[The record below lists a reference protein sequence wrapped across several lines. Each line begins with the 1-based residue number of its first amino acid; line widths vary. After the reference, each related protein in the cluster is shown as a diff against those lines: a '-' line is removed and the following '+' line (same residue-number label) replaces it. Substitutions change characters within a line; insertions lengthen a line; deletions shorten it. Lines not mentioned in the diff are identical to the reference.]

1 MKRIYLALIL
11 LMSFDALSAEL
22 WSVAQLQ
29 KAISKSGHKP
39 VLLDV
44 RTQSEY
50 NDGHIQDA
58 INIPHDQLLKE
69 PQLVSAY
76 KDSQMVVFCR
86 SGVRA
91 GKVIEMLEGLGF
103 KEIID
108 IDGDMLAWNEAGHS
122 VEINNERIFKNF

>member
-1 MKRIYLALIL
+1 MKRTYLALIL
-11 LMSFDALSAEL
+11 LMSFDVLSAEL

-29 KAISKSGHKP
+29 KAISKSDHKP

-58 INIPHDQLLKE
+58 INIPHDQILKE

-76 KDSQMVVFCR
+76 KDSQVVVFCR

-122 VEINNERIFKNF
+122 VEINNE

>member
-11 LMSFDALSAEL
+11 LMSFDVLSAEL

-108 IDGDMLAWNEAGHS
+108 IDGDMLAWSEAGHS
-122 VEINNERIFKNF
+122 VEINNE

>member
-58 INIPHDQLLKE
+58 INIPHDQLLKD
-69 PQLVSAY
+69 PQLLSAY

-122 VEINNERIFKNF
+122 VEINNE

>member
-58 INIPHDQLLKE
+58 INIPHDQILKE

-103 KEIID
+103 KKIID

-122 VEINNERIFKNF
+122 VEINNE

>member
-11 LMSFDALSAEL
+11 LLSFDAISAEL
-22 WSVAQLQ
+22 WSLAQLQ
-29 KAISKSGHKP
+29 KAISTSGHKP

-58 INIPHDQLLKE
+58 INIPHDQLLKG

-122 VEINNERIFKNF
+122 VEINNE

>member
-1 MKRIYLALIL
+1 MKRTYLALIL

-58 INIPHDQLLKE
+58 INIPHDQILKE

-76 KDSQMVVFCR
+76 KDSQVVVFCR

-91 GKVIEMLEGLGF
+91 GKVIEMLEDLGF

-122 VEINNERIFKNF
+122 VEINNE

>member
-76 KDSQMVVFCR
+76 KDSHMVVFCR

-108 IDGDMLAWNEAGHS
+108 IDGDILAGNEEGHS
-122 VEINNERIFKNF
+122 VEINNE

>member
-1 MKRIYLALIL
+1 MKRTYLSLIL
-11 LMSFDALSAEL
+11 LMSFDVLSAEL

-29 KAISKSGHKP
+29 KAISKSDHKP

-122 VEINNERIFKNF
+122 VEINNE

>member
-1 MKRIYLALIL
+1 MKRTYLALIL
-11 LMSFDALSAEL
+11 LMSFDVLSAEL

-29 KAISKSGHKP
+29 KAISKSDHKP

-58 INIPHDQLLKE
+58 INIPHDQILKE

-76 KDSQMVVFCR
+76 KDSQVVVFCR
-86 SGVRA
+86 SGFRA

-122 VEINNERIFKNF
+122 VEINNE

>member
-1 MKRIYLALIL
+1 MKRTYLSLIL
-11 LMSFDALSAEL
+11 LMSFDLLSAEL

-122 VEINNERIFKNF
+122 VEINNE

>member
-1 MKRIYLALIL
+1 MKRSYLALIL

-122 VEINNERIFKNF
+122 VEINNE

>member
-1 MKRIYLALIL
+1 MKKTYLALTL
-11 LMSFDALSAEL
+11 LLSFDLVSAEL
-22 WSVAQLQ
+22 WNVEQL
-29 KAISKSGHKP
+29 KEAISELDHKP

-50 NDGHIQDA
+50 NDGHIRDA
-58 INIPHDQLLKE
+58 INISHDQILKR
-69 PQLVSAY
+69 PQLVAEY
-76 KDSQMVVFCR
+76 KDSQIVVFCR

-108 IDGDMLAWNEAGHS
+108 IDGDMLAWNEAGYS
-122 VEINNERIFKNF
+122 VESSSE

>member
-76 KDSQMVVFCR
+76 KDSQIVVFCR

-122 VEINNERIFKNF
+122 VEINNE

>member
-108 IDGDMLAWNEAGHS
+108 IDGDMLAWNEAGYS
-122 VEINNERIFKNF
+122 VEINNE

>member
-11 LMSFDALSAEL
+11 LMSFDVLSAEL

-29 KAISKSGHKP
+29 KAISKSDHKP

-122 VEINNERIFKNF
+122 VEINNE

>member
-29 KAISKSGHKP
+29 KAISKSDHKP

-76 KDSQMVVFCR
+76 KDSQVVVFCR

-122 VEINNERIFKNF
+122 VEINNE

>member
-29 KAISKSGHKP
+29 KAISKSDHKP

-69 PQLVSAY
+69 PQLLSAY
-76 KDSQMVVFCR
+76 KDSQIVVFCR

-122 VEINNERIFKNF
+122 VEINNE

>member
-29 KAISKSGHKP
+29 EAISKSDHKP

-50 NDGHIQDA
+50 NDGHIQNA
-58 INIPHDQLLKE
+58 INIPHDQILKE

-76 KDSQMVVFCR
+76 KDSQVVVFCR

-91 GKVIEMLEGLGF
+91 GKVIEMLEDLGF

-108 IDGDMLAWNEAGHS
+108 IDGDMLAWNEAGHT
-122 VEINNERIFKNF
+122 VEINNE

>member
-11 LMSFDALSAEL
+11 LLSFDALSAEL

-69 PQLVSAY
+69 PQLLSAY

-122 VEINNERIFKNF
+122 VEINNE

>member
-29 KAISKSGHKP
+29 KAISKSDHKP

-58 INIPHDQLLKE
+58 SNIPHDQILKE

-76 KDSQMVVFCR
+76 KDSQVVVFCR

-122 VEINNERIFKNF
+122 VEINNE

>member
-1 MKRIYLALIL
+1 MKKIYLALTL
-11 LMSFDALSAEL
+11 LLSFDLVSAEL
-22 WSVAQLQ
+22 WNVEQL
-29 KAISKSGHKP
+29 KEAISELDHKP

-50 NDGHIQDA
+50 NDGHIRDA
-58 INIPHDQLLKE
+58 INISHEQILKR
-69 PQLVSAY
+69 PQLVAEY
-76 KDSQMVVFCR
+76 KDSQIVVFCR

-108 IDGDMLAWNEAGHS
+108 IDGDMLAWNEAGYS
-122 VEINNERIFKNF
+122 VESSSE

>member
-50 NDGHIQDA
+50 NDGHIQNA
-58 INIPHDQLLKE
+58 INIPHDQILKE

-76 KDSQMVVFCR
+76 KDSQVVVFCR
-86 SGVRA
+86 SGFRA

-122 VEINNERIFKNF
+122 VEINNE

>member
-11 LMSFDALSAEL
+11 LISFDALSAEL

-122 VEINNERIFKNF
+122 VEINNE

>member
-1 MKRIYLALIL
+1 MKRTYLSLIL
-11 LMSFDALSAEL
+11 LMSFDVLSAEL

-76 KDSQMVVFCR
+76 KDSQVVVFCR
-86 SGVRA
+86 SGFRA

-122 VEINNERIFKNF
+122 VEINNE

>member
-1 MKRIYLALIL
+1 MKRSYLALIL

-29 KAISKSGHKP
+29 KAISKSDHKP

-58 INIPHDQLLKE
+58 INIPHDQILKE

-76 KDSQMVVFCR
+76 KDSQVVVFCR

-108 IDGDMLAWNEAGHS
+108 IDGDMLAWSEAGHS
-122 VEINNERIFKNF
+122 VEINNE

>member
-86 SGVRA
+86 SGFRA

-122 VEINNERIFKNF
+122 VEINNE

>member
-50 NDGHIQDA
+50 NDGHIQNA
-58 INIPHDQLLKE
+58 INIPHDQILKE

-76 KDSQMVVFCR
+76 KDSQVVVFCR

-122 VEINNERIFKNF
+122 VEINNE

>member
-91 GKVIEMLEGLGF
+91 GKVIEMLEDLGF

-122 VEINNERIFKNF
+122 VEINNE

>member
-122 VEINNERIFKNF
+122 LEINNE

>member
-1 MKRIYLALIL
+1 MKRTYLSLIL
-11 LMSFDALSAEL
+11 LMSFDVLSAEL

-29 KAISKSGHKP
+29 KAISKSDHKP

-50 NDGHIQDA
+50 NDGHIQNA
-58 INIPHDQLLKE
+58 INIPHDQILKE

-76 KDSQMVVFCR
+76 KDSQVVVFCR
-86 SGVRA
+86 SGFRA

-108 IDGDMLAWNEAGHS
+108 IDGDMLAWNEAGHT
-122 VEINNERIFKNF
+122 VEINNE

>member
-58 INIPHDQLLKE
+58 INIPHDQLLKA

-122 VEINNERIFKNF
+122 VEINNE

>member
-1 MKRIYLALIL
+1 MKKIYLALTL
-11 LMSFDALSAEL
+11 LLSFDLVSAEL
-22 WSVAQLQ
+22 WNVEQL
-29 KAISKSGHKP
+29 KEAISELDHKP

-50 NDGHIQDA
+50 NDGHIRDA
-58 INIPHDQLLKE
+58 INISHDQILKR
-69 PQLVSAY
+69 PQLVAEY
-76 KDSQMVVFCR
+76 KDSQIVVFCR

-108 IDGDMLAWNEAGHS
+108 IDGDMLAWNEAGYS
-122 VEINNERIFKNF
+122 VESSSE

>member
-58 INIPHDQLLKE
+58 NNIPHDQLLKE

-91 GKVIEMLEGLGF
+91 GKVIEILEGLGF

-108 IDGDMLAWNEAGHS
+108 IDGDMLAWNEAGYS
-122 VEINNERIFKNF
+122 VEINNE

>member
-76 KDSQMVVFCR
+76 KDSQVVVFCR

-122 VEINNERIFKNF
+122 VEINNE

>member
-1 MKRIYLALIL
+1 MKKIYLALTL
-11 LMSFDALSAEL
+11 LLSFDLVSAEL
-22 WSVAQLQ
+22 WNVEQL
-29 KAISKSGHKP
+29 KEAISELDHKP

-50 NDGHIQDA
+50 NDGHIRDA
-58 INIPHDQLLKE
+58 INISHDQILKR
-69 PQLVSAY
+69 PQFVAEY
-76 KDSQMVVFCR
+76 KDSQIVVFCR

-108 IDGDMLAWNEAGHS
+108 IDGDMLAWNEAGYS
-122 VEINNERIFKNF
+122 VESSSE

>member
-91 GKVIEMLEGLGF
+91 DKVIEMLEGLGF
-103 KEIID
+103 KGIID

-122 VEINNERIFKNF
+122 VEINNE